1 MRSFAETPLNQPVQY
16 KVRQI
21 VSKMELLDRE
31 VKYLLNKVKIRK
43 PKQESNTASN
53 KTERPIEEAKES
65 EVERENETSKTDT
78 EISDTEEDT
87 EEIVLAENDKSQTS
101 DRTQVPEED
110 EHQEL

>member
-21 VSKMELLDRE
+21 VSRMELLDRE

-43 PKQESNTASN
+43 PKQENNTASN

-65 EVERENETSKTDT
+65 EVEGENETSKTDT
-78 EISDTEEDT
+78 EIFEEDT
-87 EEIVLAENDKSQTS
+87 EEVVLAENDKSQTS